1 MFTSGGFVR
10 QDADASFGED
20 ASPDSEERIREF
32 LARHGGPSPRPSR
45 GETTQPGV
53 SGWSEVYAADG
64 YRLRCDWSRMGSREE
79 MKFSEIS
86 PTHDANS

>member
-1 MFTSGGFVR
+1 VR
-10 QDADASFGED
+10 QDTDASFGED
-20 ASPDSEERIREF
+20 ASPDSQDRIREF
-32 LARHGGPSPRPSR
+32 LARHGGPSAQPNRK
-45 GETTQPGV
+45 EITQSGV

-86 PTHDANS
+86 PTHDATP